1 MCRRSVFWKGLS
13 TWVATPKL
21 KSGAPNRDPDQE
33 SLSGL
38 FDQHTTAHFHV
49 QRMAEPVAVVPV
61 HTGLAGRKGNRRCL
75 LRADFHANTVVYHT
89 EAVGYVFDGIQVGH
103 IHRNLITFLDLEL
116 SHTIHGRN
124 RRHVNTHLV
133 AVTDNLIIGLQ
144 GNAILLSLGTATG
157 KERIITIIDFLGLDL
172 IAAYQ
177 DTVVRLG
184 KGRAV
189 VHQLHF
195 LTGNVDQLVV
205 LRVQRANWQEAVL
218 GELGQYHQPLAI
230 RITRFRQR
238 RMVVARLVMHIQLL
252 ANVIHLLAVV
262 VLDGIRNVPLTHL
275 TVDKQCC
282 VSVATTV
289 EGGVQGPK
297 TQLWLRHNGVT
308 QLNFIVKQI
317 VELIDSDN
325 RSRRRQL
332 AVGNEVLTI
341 RGGVQT
347 VRVLRNRN
355 VTGELG
361 LTTTINN
368 RNFGVANCLE
378 LTGFN
383 SGRNALDVEHNHPV
397 AVVAHST
404 RQIQRT
410 LGVVTGRSSVLAGV
424 VSVGVVQVAVY
435 QHLPGYFHSFRINR
449 AEHGVAVFQA
459 VFTAIVR
466 LWNHKLGV
474 AENIVCARHF
484 LQTQTVDCLNVWHVR
499 NLIRLHDIQTN
510 TRYTSVGLVV
520 DEQVLAIIT
529 AVFHGDVRVVA
540 VAVQVLLVAAE
551 NLFTLVG
558 NTPTSSRIHVEYRNP
573 HQFAHG
579 RHAQNTYF
587 TLVTTAPETVVFVQ
601 FAGLDVNLVLGFL
614 DGSGK
619 RFTGHD
625 GCAKTGCTGY
635 ACERCCAHKA
645 TAAQATFRRLRR
657 ILGQIISFFHSIQLR
672 YWLWR
677 LSPPSAFLRR

>member
-1 MCRRSVFWKGLS
+1 
-13 TWVATPKL
+13 
-21 KSGAPNRDPDQE
+21 
-33 SLSGL
+33 
-38 FDQHTTAHFHV
+38 
-49 QRMAEPVAVVPV
+49 MAEPVAVVPV

-157 KERIITIIDFLGLDL
+157 KERIITIIDLLGLDL
-172 IAAYQ
+172 VTTYQ

-184 KGRAV
+184 ERRAV

-205 LRVQRANWQEAVL
+205 LRVQRANRQEAVL
-218 GELGQYHQPLAI
+218 GELGQYHQPLAVGI
-230 RITRFRQR
+230 AGLGQR
-238 RMVVARLVMHIQLL
+238 RVVVARLIVHIQLL
-252 ANVIHLLAVV
+252 ANVVHLFAVV
-262 VLDGIRNVPLTHL
+262 MLDGIVNVPLTNL
-275 TVDKQCC
+275 AVDKQRG
-282 VSVATTV
+282 VGVATTV

-297 TQLWLRHNGVT
+297 AQLRLGYDGVT
-308 QLNFIVKQI
+308 QLDLV
-317 VELIDSDN
+317 VEQVVQLIDSDN

-347 VRVLRNRN
+347 VRVFRNRN

-368 RNFGVANCLE
+368 RNIGAANCLE

-383 SGRNALDVEHNHPV
+383 SGRNALDVDHNHPA

-404 RQIQRT
+404 RQFQRT

-424 VSVGVVQVAVY
+424 VGVGVVQVAVY

-466 LWNHKLGV
+466 L
-474 AENIVCARHF
+474 
-484 LQTQTVDCLNVWHVR
+484 
-499 NLIRLHDIQTN
+499 
-510 TRYTSVGLVV
+510 
-520 DEQVLAIIT
+520 
-529 AVFHGDVRVVA
+529 
-540 VAVQVLLVAAE
+540 
-551 NLFTLVG
+551 
-558 NTPTSSRIHVEYRNP
+558 
-573 HQFAHG
+573 
-579 RHAQNTYF
+579 
-587 TLVTTAPETVVFVQ
+587 
-601 FAGLDVNLVLGFL
+601 
-614 DGSGK
+614 
-619 RFTGHD
+619 
-625 GCAKTGCTGY
+625 
-635 ACERCCAHKA
+635 
-645 TAAQATFRRLRR
+645 
-657 ILGQIISFFHSIQLR
+657 
-672 YWLWR
+672 
-677 LSPPSAFLRR
+677 